1 MGTTPDGTRPEALL
15 EEMILI
21 RRFEE
26 RTSATLTSGGFMGTC
41 TCVGQEA
48 SAVGVVSALGPQDL
62 ILTNHRSAGH
72 LLARGADPGRI
83 LAEVM
88 GRSTGYCKGKSGT
101 LHVSVKELGVILTST
116 IVGGELSL
124 APGVGLSVS
133 MKGGDAVVACFF
145 GDGAA
150 CEGVFHESVNLAA
163 VWNLPVL
170 FVCENN
176 QWQAFVHR
184 KETMLGDNIAP
195 RAAGYGMEWRGRR
208 RQRRR
213 GRPRRRRAGP
223 SRRIRETGKP
233 FLLETYTYRQRG
245 HFEPDD
251 QSYVDPAELASWKAR
266 DPIGLLTAALLER
279 GSPHRGGSR
288 PRSRPAFPRSSTRR
302 STFASAS
309 PYPGF
314 AELTTDVYA

>member
-1 MGTTPDGTRPEALL
+1 MGTTPAEIRPEALL

-48 SAVGVVSALGPQDL
+48 SAVGVVSALGPNDL

-133 MKGGDAVVACFF
+133 MKGEDAVVACFF

-150 CEGVFHESVNLAA
+150 CEGVFHESMNLAA

-184 KETMLGDNIAP
+184 KETMLGDHIAP
-195 RAAGYGMEWRGRR
+195 RAAGYGVEWEVVDGNDVEAVRDAAA
-208 RQRRR
+208 
-213 GRPRRRRAGP
+213 RAVA
-223 SRRIRETGKP
+223 RIRETGKP
-233 FLLETYTYRQRG
+233 FLLETFTYRQRG

-251 QSYVDPAELASWKAR
+251 QSYVDPSELASWKAR
-266 DPIGLLTAALLER
+266 DPIALLTAALVER
-279 GSPHRGGSR
+279 GTLTAEGVAAIEARVSERLDA
-288 PRSRPAFPRSSTRR
+288 AFA
-302 STFASAS
+302 FASSS
-309 PYPGF
+309 PYPDV